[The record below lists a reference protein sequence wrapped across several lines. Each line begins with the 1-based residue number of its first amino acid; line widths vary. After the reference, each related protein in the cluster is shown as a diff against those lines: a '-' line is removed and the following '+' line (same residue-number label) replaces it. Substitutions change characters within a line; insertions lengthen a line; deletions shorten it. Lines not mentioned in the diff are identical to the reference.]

1 MYYIRHYV
9 YGSTLYF
16 KTLYF
21 NAAGARRHL
30 GRNEFEPS
38 SSQLMERG
46 LYNAQVAGPPA
57 ALALGL
63 MYFGSNNA
71 RVACPLLPGV
81 DFARFVSGARPTVAA
96 AATSATRSNMITSD
110 QQQRLGS
117 TGTTSSITSNSGS
130 AMSNDPLP
138 VNVAELDRVPPEL
151 FTFRA
156 LAHALIYWDAIEP
169 TRHWVHAHFP
179 HVRAIRVQLHQNTY
193 SDSLSAADTSPI
205 PIESSIY
212 CICT

>member
-1 MYYIRHYV
+1 
-9 YGSTLYF
+9 
-16 KTLYF
+16 
-21 NAAGARRHL
+21 
-30 GRNEFEPS
+30 
-38 SSQLMERG
+38 MERG

-81 DFARFVSGARPTVAA
+81 DFARFVSGARPTAAAA
-96 AATSATRSNMITSD
+96 AATSATRSNTITGE

-179 HVRAIRVQLHQNTY
+179 HVRAIAIRVQLHQNTY
-193 SDSLSAADTSPI
+193 SDSLSAADTSPT